1 MKNYQNRV
9 LFAKKILPISAGE
22 LCKVIGENARL
33 YDVDQD
39 TMITCITFLDR
50 YEPLCEG
57 FLIIGSLARDSYIRR
72 RIAEGGAA
80 ALTDHIVEG
89 TPCIVVDS
97 LMSCRFVND
106 V

>member
-57 FLIIGSLARDSYIRR
+57 FLFLQFSEGFIHSPADCGRRSSGSY
-72 RIAEGGAA
+72 
-80 ALTDHIVEG
+80 
-89 TPCIVVDS
+89 
-97 LMSCRFVND
+97 
-106 V
+106 